1 MAAQPAPT
9 AATARK
15 LVAHI
20 FVCLLQAGGFVADGR
35 VNGSL
40 NLSRAL
46 GDLEY
51 KQTKELGPE
60 EQVRRQQ
67 RVCVVERGRAR
78 WRPGGT
84 R

>member
-1 MAAQPAPT
+1 MRNGGTHLCLLASQAS
-9 AATARK
+9 
-15 LVAHI
+15 LV
-20 FVCLLQAGGFVADGR
+20 VLQAGGFVADGR

>member
-1 MAAQPAPT
+1 M
-9 AATARK
+9 
-15 LVAHI
+15 
-20 FVCLLQAGGFVADGR
+20 QAGGFVADGR

-60 EQVRRQQ
+60 EQVATGLGA
-67 RVCVVERGRAR
+67 RVGIGWRANV
-78 WRPGGT
+78 
-84 R
+84 